1 METEQNEAIEYDLD
15 VIELNEFYKK
25 VCRLFDEKN
34 KLVKKFY
41 ESYDY
46 EESVYLDYLLTRKI
60 EDILK

>member
-1 METEQNEAIEYDLD
+1 MEQNEAIEYDLD

>member
-1 METEQNEAIEYDLD
+1 MEMEQNEAVEYDLD
-15 VIELNEFYKK
+15 VIELIEFYKK
-25 VCRLFDEKN
+25 VCRLFDKKN